1 MKGKIMKKGIMFV
14 LIICI
19 SSTLFA
25 ANATR
30 SDLGF
35 GAKYSNY
42 DYLAGDFDYQ
52 KEIYGTMLSM
62 SYENS
67 FENNGSITNFINAD
81 LLLTNTAEATHSYMN
96 GNGKL
101 IEVEENFFGLTDLN
115 IIAFSIAIG
124 VRKYITLF
132 PLLDIFIGAGFR
144 GGIYDMND
152 SQYIYPYTSLI
163 NDYLG
168 RLSVGYIFDGG
179 FQIHITDQL
188 SFNLAGTYGFDFFVF
203 YYDEDVKFNNY
214 NATGELITANAYIT
228 YRL

>member
-1 MKGKIMKKGIMFV
+1 MKKGIVFT
-14 LIICI
+14 LILCI

-25 ANATR
+25 AAATR

-35 GAKYSNY
+35 GAKYANYEYSAYYY
-42 DYLAGDFDYQ
+42 DYEKD
-52 KEIYGTMLSM
+52 IYGTMLSM

-81 LLLTNTAEATHSYMN
+81 LLLTDTAKAKHSYISSYYD
-96 GNGKL
+96 L
-101 IEVEENFFGLTDLN
+101 TDVEENFFGLSNLN
-115 IIAFSIAIG
+115 ITAFGISIG

-132 PLLDIFIGAGFR
+132 PLLDIFLGAGFR

-152 SQYIYPYTSLI
+152 SHYIYTFTSSI

-168 RLSVGYIFDGG
+168 RLSFGYIFDGG
-179 FQIHITDQL
+179 LQIHLTDQL
-188 SFNLAGTYGFDFFVF
+188 SFNLAGTYGFDFVVF
-203 YYDEDVKFNNY
+203 RYDDEFSFDEHLSR
-214 NATGELITANAYIT
+214 GELTTVNAYIT